1 MSRLRLFGYYL
12 PSLLSVV
19 GRFYRLV
26 ARSDKRIVRFARV
39 VARCGVVVNEDS
51 SVNFNRGTAGF
62 PVGILN
68 VDDRI
73 PTVDGIALRFEYT
86 AINLQV
92 SFLRGACRCYQNTR
106 VGNSGSIRTDGEVS
120 VLDRRSA
127 LRNTDRCIG
136 PFAAAA
142 AVNGNGAVDNQ
153 IGATAIDA
161 CNVCGCTVFRS
172 DDEAFSA
179 NNHLFARFA
188 HLDALLQFV
197 AFLRCQY
204 RTLFQRQGG
213 GSDRGDIGRIIDSHT
228 ARNDGD
234 IAAFQG

>member
-73 PTVDGIALRFEYT
+73 PTVDGIALRFEAST
-86 AINLQV
+86 VNA
-92 SFLRGACRCYQNTR
+92 
-106 VGNSGSIRTDGEVS
+106 SIRCPFCISSCSKS
-120 VLDRRSA
+120 VF
-127 LRNTDRCIG
+127 TG
-136 PFAAAA
+136 VV
-142 AVNGNGAVDNQ
+142 AVIFISKESPSFPV
-153 IGATAIDA
+153 I
-161 CNVCGCTVFRS
+161 
-172 DDEAFSA
+172 FS
-179 NNHLFARFA
+179 
-188 HLDALLQFV
+188 
-197 AFLRCQY
+197 
-204 RTLFQRQGG
+204 
-213 GSDRGDIGRIIDSHT
+213 
-228 ARNDGD
+228 
-234 IAAFQG
+234 

>member
-92 SFLRGACRCYQNTR
+92 SFLSC
-106 VGNSGSIRTDGEVS
+106 
-120 VLDRRSA
+120 
-127 LRNTDRCIG
+127 
-136 PFAAAA
+136 
-142 AVNGNGAVDNQ
+142 
-153 IGATAIDA
+153 
-161 CNVCGCTVFRS
+161 
-172 DDEAFSA
+172 
-179 NNHLFARFA
+179 
-188 HLDALLQFV
+188 LLYTSPSP
-197 AFLRCQY
+197 R
-204 RTLFQRQGG
+204 
-213 GSDRGDIGRIIDSHT
+213 D
-228 ARNDGD
+228 
-234 IAAFQG
+234 

>member
-1 MSRLRLFGYYL
+1 MASPSVRAGTSLRSRPSFRIPDRLQAINKRGRINSLYSPFTYSARKIFRRYVPVKTIRVLLAKPAVRCRSFLPTCSPERQTYRPLR
-12 PSLLSVV
+12 
-19 GRFYRLV
+19 
-26 ARSDKRIVRFARV
+26 RV

-153 IGATAIDA
+153 IGGNRYR
-161 CNVCGCTVFRS
+161 CLQRLWLYC
-172 DDEAFSA
+172 FSV
-179 NNHLFARFA
+179 R
-188 HLDALLQFV
+188 
-197 AFLRCQY
+197 R
-204 RTLFQRQGG
+204 
-213 GSDRGDIGRIIDSHT
+213 
-228 ARNDGD
+228 
-234 IAAFQG
+234 

>member
-127 LRNTDRCIG
+127 LRNTDRALV
-136 PFAAAA
+136 PLLPLLPS
-142 AVNGNGAVDNQ
+142 
-153 IGATAIDA
+153 
-161 CNVCGCTVFRS
+161 TVMVPSITRS
-172 DDEAFSA
+172 GQP
-179 NNHLFARFA
+179 L
-188 HLDALLQFV
+188 
-197 AFLRCQY
+197 
-204 RTLFQRQGG
+204 
-213 GSDRGDIGRIIDSHT
+213 
-228 ARNDGD
+228 
-234 IAAFQG
+234 

>member
-92 SFLRGACRCYQNTR
+92 SFLRGATKIHELAIPEASVPTVKYPSLI
-106 VGNSGSIRTDGEVS
+106 VVVPSAIR
-120 VLDRRSA
+120 
-127 LRNTDRCIG
+127 
-136 PFAAAA
+136 
-142 AVNGNGAVDNQ
+142 
-153 IGATAIDA
+153 
-161 CNVCGCTVFRS
+161 
-172 DDEAFSA
+172 
-179 NNHLFARFA
+179 
-188 HLDALLQFV
+188 
-197 AFLRCQY
+197 
-204 RTLFQRQGG
+204 
-213 GSDRGDIGRIIDSHT
+213 
-228 ARNDGD
+228 
-234 IAAFQG
+234 IAALVPLLPLLPSTVMVPSITRSGQPL

>member
-92 SFLRGACRCYQNTR
+92 SFLRGACRCYQIHELAIPEASVPT
-106 VGNSGSIRTDGEVS
+106 VKYPSLIVVVPSAIR
-120 VLDRRSA
+120 
-127 LRNTDRCIG
+127 
-136 PFAAAA
+136 
-142 AVNGNGAVDNQ
+142 
-153 IGATAIDA
+153 
-161 CNVCGCTVFRS
+161 
-172 DDEAFSA
+172 
-179 NNHLFARFA
+179 
-188 HLDALLQFV
+188 
-197 AFLRCQY
+197 
-204 RTLFQRQGG
+204 
-213 GSDRGDIGRIIDSHT
+213 
-228 ARNDGD
+228 
-234 IAAFQG
+234 IAALVPLLPLLPSTVMVPSITRSGQPL

>member
-161 CNVCGCTVFRS
+161 CNVCGCTVFGPTMKPFPLITIFLHDLLTWMHCCNSEPSCAVNTAPSFR
-172 DDEAFSA
+172 DKVAEA
-179 NNHLFARFA
+179 
-188 HLDALLQFV
+188 
-197 AFLRCQY
+197 
-204 RTLFQRQGG
+204 TEE
-213 GSDRGDIGRIIDSHT
+213 I
-228 ARNDGD
+228 
-234 IAAFQG
+234 